1 MLTYIINTLS
11 IRGVLL
17 IFAAC
22 GLWSANLA
30 AQELTPRLYWPAPK
44 GTKVLVSG
52 YTYLD
57 GDVLVDRSLPI
68 SGVDSSINSGV
79 LAYVQTLGLW
89 GRSTNLLVELPYTW
103 GKTKGFVYG
112 APAQR
117 DFSGF
122 GDLGVTL
129 TVNLRGAPSMTRE
142 DFLKLRANPHPL
154 LGASLKVLAPTGQY
168 DNHRLIN
175 VGVNRWAT
183 RAQLGA
189 ILPLRPSWLLELSAS
204 MWFFGDDDEYLT
216 GKREQAPIYGA
227 QIHLIKRL
235 RPGFWASLD
244 LSAFRGG
251 RQTIEGNKLD
261 DEQRNGKIGATL
273 VVPFLQRHAI
283 KFGYATGTVTRYGN
297 DFDQFL
303 LSYNVLLN

>member
-1 MLTYIINTLS
+1 MLTNKTNTLS
-11 IRGVLL
+11 LRGVVL
-17 IFAAC
+17 IFVAC
-22 GLWSANLA
+22 GLWSANVA

-44 GTKVLVSG
+44 GTKVLVTG
-52 YTYLD
+52 YSYLD

-68 SGVDSSINSGV
+68 SGVDSRINSGV
-79 LAYVQTLGLW
+79 LAYMQTLGLW

-103 GKTKGFVYG
+103 GKTKGLLFG
-112 APAQR
+112 TPAQR
-117 DFSGF
+117 DFAGV
-122 GDLGVTL
+122 GDLGVTM
-129 TVNLRGAPSMTRE
+129 TVNLLGAPSMSRE
-142 DFLKLRANPHPL
+142 DFLKLRANPHPI
-154 LGASLKVLAPTGQY
+154 LGASLKVLVPTGNY
-168 DNHRLIN
+168 DEDRLIN
-175 VGVNRWAT
+175 VGANRWAT

-204 MWFFGDDDEYLT
+204 VWFFGDDDEFIT
-216 GKREQAPIYGA
+216 GKREQAPIYAA
-227 QIHLIKRL
+227 QVHVIKRF

-251 RQTIEGNKLD
+251 RQTIEGNRLD
-261 DEQRNGKIGATL
+261 DAQRNRKIGGTL

-303 LSYNVLLN
+303 LSYSVVFN